1 MIIQDDVNGIPFLTD
16 VSLLSQSVGALNA
29 AVTATLRGQASATV
43 QVTGIGSLTLTFE
56 GSTDGVNFDAILA
69 TPIAGGATTSSR
81 SANGHWININI
92 SGLSSFRV
100 RCSAFPSGTATVSVV
115 CSQGGAGP
123 NFSGAGAVKVDLFST
138 ANVALVTASAG
149 IPKVGVVGNA
159 GAAAI
164 FDGATAAAVPAN
176 ALPAGRRPPNA
187 KPHAATNS
195 PNAAP
200 STHPARKLVTTP
212 P

>member
-1 MIIQDDVNGIPFLTD
+1 MSYLVDVNGNPFLTD
-16 VSLLSQSVGALNA
+16 VSLLNQSVGALNA

-69 TPIAGGATTSSR
+69 TPIAGGATTSST

-100 RCSAFPSGTATVSVV
+100 RCSAFTSGTATVSVV

-176 ALPAGRRPPNA
+176 ALLAGIPPRLR
-187 KPHAATNS
+187 T
-195 PNAAP
+195 
-200 STHPARKLVTTP
+200 ARWWHLP
-212 P
+212 PTWPVS

>member
-1 MIIQDDVNGIPFLTD
+1 MSYLVDVNGNPFLTD
-16 VSLLSQSVGALNA
+16 VSPPNQSVGAVNA

-43 QVTGIGSLTLTFE
+43 QVTGIGSLPLPFE
-56 GSTDGVNFDAILA
+56 GSTGGVKFDAILA
-69 TPIAGGATTSSR
+69 TTLAGGATTSST

-100 RCSAFPSGTATVSVV
+100 RCWAFTPGTPTVSVV

-123 NFSGAGAVKVDLFST
+123 NFSGAGAVKVNLFST
-138 ANVALVTASAG
+138 ANVALVPASAG

-159 GAAAI
+159 GAGAI

-176 ALPAGRRPPNA
+176 ALLAGGRAQNANPPPVTNGPTGALSPPPA
-187 KPHAATNS
+187 
-195 PNAAP
+195 
-200 STHPARKLVTTP
+200 
-212 P
+212 